1 MNWNIIEYS
10 EEYRDKVINLWIE
23 ICVKEFNFDD
33 WHDDIRKMDN
43 HTYKEDNGN
52 FWIAINDKDEV
63 IGTIAL
69 KNIENGKGCLKS
81 LYVKKE
87 ERRNGIAKEL
97 FNRFM
102 EFAILS
108 GYKTIELD
116 TYQSFEHA
124 IRFYE
129 KNNFILREKIDDKY
143 IMERN
148 I

>member
-87 ERRNGIAKEL
+87 DSVKQP
-97 FNRFM
+97 M
-102 EFAILS
+102 KKQDMKILS
-108 GYKTIELD
+108 KVLKKYIEKLK
-116 TYQSFEHA
+116 
-124 IRFYE
+124 IYE
-129 KNNFILREKIDDKY
+129 KKHNK
-143 IMERN
+143 
-148 I
+148 